1 MRVETVIRSL
11 GEYSIQI
18 IEFLVNFVD
27 AGGESLPSNPP
38 NLHLLQFEELL
49 GRVEEL
55 FDGVESLQETVVP
68 LEYELLLVQVISHN
82 NYISLATSLSTHL
95 ELPGFGCLVAGEI
108 RWQSGFVFL
117 EAGFEFLQISD
128 GDFNFF
134 KSFLN
139 LNRVIFSELFFKRES
154 LQFTS
159 I

>member
-1 MRVETVIRSL
+1 MRVETVVRSL

-27 AGGESLPSNPP
+27 AGGESLPSNSP

-49 GRVEEL
+49 GRIEEL

-68 LEYELLLVQVISHN
+68 LEYKLLLVRVVSQN
-82 NYISLATSLSTHL
+82 NNISLGSSFSTYL

-108 RWQSGFVFL
+108 RRESGFVFL

-128 GDFNFF
+128 
-134 KSFLN
+134 
-139 LNRVIFSELFFKRES
+139 
-154 LQFTS
+154 
-159 I
+159 